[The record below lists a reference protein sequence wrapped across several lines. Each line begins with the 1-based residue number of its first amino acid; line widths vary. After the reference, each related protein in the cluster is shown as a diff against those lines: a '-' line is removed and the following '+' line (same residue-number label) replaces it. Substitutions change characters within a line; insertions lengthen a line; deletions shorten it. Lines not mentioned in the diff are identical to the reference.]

1 MRTSIEKKV
10 SGFQFKPSNQK
21 HTAKDQTD
29 LLKKA
34 IDEAK
39 RQAYADMGL
48 YQ

>member
-1 MRTSIEKKV
+1 MRTLIQKKAE
-10 SGFQFKPSNQK
+10 GFQYKPSQAKN
-21 HTAKDQTD
+21 TAKDQTD

-34 IDEAK
+34 LDEAK